1 MSTAADGRPVTV
13 WRIALDPARA
23 PDAAAVAELSEEEQ
37 ARAARFAT
45 DALRNR
51 WLHGH
56 VATRRI
62 LARELG
68 VAPRAIVYGVEAAGK
83 PFVAAPVGS
92 GIEFSFSDSGELALL
107 AVGRGRVR
115 ALNPAGEFA
124 VDHEAA
130 RHGALGVDVEVHRP
144 LADLGAIAERFFA
157 PEEQA
162 ALFAL
167 PESEREPGFYRL
179 WTRKEAYI
187 KALGTGLGHPL
198 SRFVM
203 TIARE
208 DVRLVAVDED
218 VAAAARWSVCSIDVG
233 AGYEGALVAAQPRTA
248 VITLDWTARG

>member
-1 MSTAADGRPVTV
+1 MSKAADARPVTV

-23 PDAAAVAELSEEEQ
+23 PGAEAVAELSEEER

-68 VAPRAIVYGVEAAGK
+68 VAPSSIVYGAESAGK
-83 PFVAAPVGS
+83 PFLATPAGS
-92 GIEFSFSDSGELALL
+92 GIECSFSDSGELALL
-107 AVGRGRVR
+107 AVG
-115 ALNPAGEFA
+115 
-124 VDHEAA
+124 

-144 LADLGAIAERFFA
+144 LADLDGMAERFFA
-157 PEEQA
+157 PAEQA

-167 PESEREPGFYRL
+167 RESEREAAFYRL

-203 TIARE
+203 TLATD
-208 DVRLVAVDED
+208 DVRLVTVDD
-218 VAAAARWSVCSIDVG
+218 DAAAAARWSVCSIDVG
-233 AGYEGALVAAQPRTA
+233 AGYEGALVAARTRTS
-248 VITLDWTARG
+248 VVTLDWTPN